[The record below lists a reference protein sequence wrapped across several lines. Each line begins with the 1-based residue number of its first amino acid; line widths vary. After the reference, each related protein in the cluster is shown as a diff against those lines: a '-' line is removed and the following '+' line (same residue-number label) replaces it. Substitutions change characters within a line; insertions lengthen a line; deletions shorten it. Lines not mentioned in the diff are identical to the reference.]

1 MTTYITKDDVD
12 PRRSI
17 ADYQIHNV
25 INEAIEY
32 LEKEG
37 QKTSVHGSQTAQL
50 VAMHLRAYADMIDKF
65 AADIEATEEEER
77 MEVKEALKLKDK
89 YHFQGESVSAAK

>member
-1 MTTYITKDDVD
+1 MTAYITQDDVD

-17 ADYQIHNV
+17 ANCQIHNV

-37 QKTSVHGSQTAQL
+37 QKTCVYGSQAAQL
-50 VAMHLRAYADMIDKF
+50 VAMHLRAYAEMIDKF

-77 MEVKEALKLKDK
+77 MEVKEALKLRDK
-89 YHFQGESVSAAK
+89 YHFQNTSFEEE